1 MPRRKQN
8 VRLGR
13 QLEFTVKKVFYLG
26 YFSDIDKEKNRRGF
40 PSADTK
46 MQYVMDAMTKEGY
59 DVEVL
64 SFCGNDKRDCV
75 WKKDDGYESTAGN
88 VRVRFFSSYRSR
100 FRILRIWGRQL
111 AWMDAKRY
119 IRQHVCQPDC
129 SVLIYHSPVFYKVT
143 KLLRKHGKSFI
154 YEAEEIYSDVTGN
167 QKARKKELAQL
178 KQAAGYMFST
188 AMLSRLVNT
197 QHKPEIIVNGTYQT
211 EPDRQVRLF
220 DGGSEAPRT
229 IHCVYAG
236 TLDVNKGGGLF
247 AASAAACLSES
258 YHIHILGFGSPE
270 KVAAFQKSIAPIQQT
285 AKARLTYD
293 GVLQGEAYVRFLQS
307 CDIGLSTQNPDAAF
321 NDTSFPSKI
330 LSYMANGLRVVSV
343 RIPVIE
349 QSAIGGWMD
358 YYDRPEPQ
366 AIANAIVSAARHEA
380 YDSRKVLEK
389 LDAAFRRDLHKIFP

>member
-1 MPRRKQN
+1 M
-8 VRLGR
+8 
-13 QLEFTVKKVFYLG
+13 KKVFYLG
-26 YFSDIDKEKNRRGF
+26 YFSDIDKEKNRHGF

-46 MQYVMDAMTKEGY
+46 MKYVMDAMAKEGY

-75 WKKDDGYESTAGN
+75 WKKDSGYDYTSKD
-88 VRVRFFSSYRSR
+88 VRIRFFNSYRSR
-100 FRILRIWGRQL
+100 FRILRILGRQL

-119 IRQHVCQPDC
+119 IKQNVCQTDC
-129 SVLIYHSPVFYKVT
+129 EVLVYHSPVFYKVA
-143 KLLRKHGKSFI
+143 KLLRKCGKPFI

-167 QKARKKELAQL
+167 KKAREKELEQL
-178 KQAAGYMFST
+178 MQAAGYMFST
-188 AMLSRLVNT
+188 AMLSRLINI

-211 EPDRQVRLF
+211 EPDRQIRLF
-220 DGGSEAPRT
+220 DEEGENPRV

-247 AASAAACLSES
+247 AASAAACLPEN

-270 KVAAFQKSIAPIQQT
+270 KVAAFKKSIAPIQQV
-285 AKARLTYD
+285 AKAKLTYD
-293 GVLQGEAYVRFLQS
+293 GVLQGEDYVRFLQS

-366 AIANAIVSAARHEA
+366 AIANAIISAARHETN
-380 YDSRKVLEK
+380 DSRKMLEK
-389 LDAAFRRDLHKIFP
+389 LDASFRRDLHKIFP

>member
-1 MPRRKQN
+1 M
-8 VRLGR
+8 
-13 QLEFTVKKVFYLG
+13 VKKVFYLG
-26 YFSDIDKEKNRRGF
+26 YFSDMDKEKNRRGF

-64 SFCGNDKRDCV
+64 SFCGNDKRDCI
-75 WKKDDGYESTAGN
+75 WKKDDGYDYTAGN

-111 AWMDAKRY
+111 TWMESKRY
-119 IRQHVCQPDC
+119 IKQHVCQSDC
-129 SVLIYHSPVFYKVT
+129 SVLMYHSPVFYKVA
-143 KLLRKHGKSFI
+143 KLFDRHEKSFV

-167 QKARKKELAQL
+167 KKARKKELAHL
-178 KQAAGYMFST
+178 MRAGAYMFST

-211 EPDRQVRLF
+211 EPDRHIRSF
-220 DGGSEAPRT
+220 DVDSEKPRM

-247 AASAAACLSES
+247 AASAAACLPEN
-258 YHIHILGFGSPE
+258 YHIHILGFGAPE
-270 KVAAFQKSIAPIQQT
+270 KVAAFQKSIEPIRQT
-285 AKARLTYD
+285 AKAKLTYD
-293 GVLQGEAYVRFLQS
+293 GVLQGEEYVRFLQS

-349 QSAIGGWMD
+349 QSAIGEWMD

-366 AIANAIVSAARHEA
+366 SIANAIISAAHHEA

-389 LDAAFRRDLHKIFP
+389 LDESFRRELHKIFP